1 MTTSQQKLKMK
12 MMSIDTWSI
21 REQLSLASS
30 VLRSGDQNWV
40 SVSRSLRTYA
50 EPNRP
55 QDWLSPKN
63 CALQYNSLLEKTGA
77 HKRKRGERHPSSGP
91 SELQQG
97 ETAGEIILKQL
108 TQERIEE
115 LQQLVESSRREYDI
129 LRKKGDL
136 IQEGKLDD
144 KLQEMCKKIDEEN
157 ESKLLEQSAHLKW
170 LEERE
175 RKKEEIQAAFKQQMR
190 ERPSPV
196 KTNHSEL
203 EPDSPSLTDQLNID
217 VTTEEVPE
225 TKTAGSS
232 SVTPVAATPTPSSPL
247 LTSLLRS
254 PTSST
259 GPPSAT
265 KSLSSPVPSK
275 LNISLTSPNGISS
288 GLKSLLSTA
297 IGDDSSSKV
306 TSSTSTT
313 TTAPTLTRLLDLPL
327 SSPGKPLPELAVA
340 EETEVTTSSNSQTK
354 SKDEMEEALS
364 DSTTAALEKIK
375 EELLECIPEELQ
387 KEGVVQNDQKV
398 TTASKLTNEP
408 PLTIEEVSAVIKE
421 LDEINHD
428 EREISTAETETAEVA
443 EVTISEETVEVEESQ
458 AKEESVKEEIVVAVE
473 SEIEVEESVEKSVEE
488 SVLESTEPTE
498 LMTTVVTTETVF
510 EEQVE
515 LHKEDQTTTEEDKTE
530 IVKEDKLTDIT
541 EVKPKTDV
549 ESPMTRRPLRV
560 ARRGKASISGDTS
573 TTATDDKPKLN
584 LSSSAEI
591 GPTTRRSSGRSSK
604 SQTEEVEGDGTA
616 SEMPELVEPST
627 TNVVKRK
634 VPPPPLPL
642 LGPSLSPA
650 PSSGIDSVP
659 NSPTSSVSTVTDDD
673 REYKAWKKSILL
685 MWREISS
692 HKNASLFQKPI
703 TEEHVPGYRDFILR
717 PMDLSTIKKNLESG
731 VIRTTAEF
739 HRDITLMFLNSI
751 IFNPTTD
758 DVYRMA
764 KEMFAETN
772 VIIQEFMNA
781 QLLAQNLEIP
791 RPHRRETRDF
801 ARRTESL
808 SSHEETPSKPEEGK
822 TRASKRASIAAA
834 LVDDTKKR
842 RSRAAV
848 STE

>member
-1 MTTSQQKLKMK
+1 M
-12 MMSIDTWSI
+12 
-21 REQLSLASS
+21 
-30 VLRSGDQNWV
+30 
-40 SVSRSLRTYA
+40 
-50 EPNRP
+50 
-55 QDWLSPKN
+55 
-63 CALQYNSLLEKTGA
+63 
-77 HKRKRGERHPSSGP
+77 
-91 SELQQG
+91 
-97 ETAGEIILKQL
+97 
-108 TQERIEE
+108 
-115 LQQLVESSRREYDI
+115 
-129 LRKKGDL
+129 
-136 IQEGKLDD
+136 
-144 KLQEMCKKIDEEN
+144 
-157 ESKLLEQSAHLKW
+157 
-170 LEERE
+170 
-175 RKKEEIQAAFKQQMR
+175 
-190 ERPSPV
+190 
-196 KTNHSEL
+196 
-203 EPDSPSLTDQLNID
+203 
-217 VTTEEVPE
+217 
-225 TKTAGSS
+225 
-232 SVTPVAATPTPSSPL
+232 
-247 LTSLLRS
+247 
-254 PTSST
+254 
-259 GPPSAT
+259 
-265 KSLSSPVPSK
+265 
-275 LNISLTSPNGISS
+275 
-288 GLKSLLSTA
+288 
-297 IGDDSSSKV
+297 
-306 TSSTSTT
+306 
-313 TTAPTLTRLLDLPL
+313 
-327 SSPGKPLPELAVA
+327 A

-573 TTATDDKPKLN
+573 ATTTDDKPKLN
-584 LSSSAEI
+584 LSSSRLTFTRFLLQFLQCSLFFKGAEI

-659 NSPTSSVSTVTDDD
+659 NSPTSSVSTVT
-673 REYKAWKKSILL
+673 
-685 MWREISS
+685 
-692 HKNASLFQKPI
+692 
-703 TEEHVPGYRDFILR
+703 
-717 PMDLSTIKKNLESG
+717 
-731 VIRTTAEF
+731 
-739 HRDITLMFLNSI
+739 
-751 IFNPTTD
+751 
-758 DVYRMA
+758 
-764 KEMFAETN
+764 
-772 VIIQEFMNA
+772 
-781 QLLAQNLEIP
+781 
-791 RPHRRETRDF
+791 
-801 ARRTESL
+801 
-808 SSHEETPSKPEEGK
+808 
-822 TRASKRASIAAA
+822 
-834 LVDDTKKR
+834 
-842 RSRAAV
+842 
-848 STE
+848 